1 VSDSPEQPVR
11 PSDGVDQSHL
21 PYPYQ
26 RLTRSGKIL
35 AVNEAWSGLLGYEA
49 AAVTGDQF
57 EEYVLQSDRA
67 DFRAAYEQ
75 FIIGER
81 ADPLELD
88 LRHAAGHPMTVMF
101 NVRTERSDDGAFVQ
115 AHCQFAAVSS
125 SAGLGSVGT
134 TEGRADEQF
143 SATEERMQ
151 LAIEGAKLGIWD
163 WDMQADE
170 VLRDE
175 LLANMLGYSP
185 AEMGDQLDDWER
197 LVHPDGKQRHDEALA
212 AHVANETDFYQ
223 CDYRMRTNAGDYKWV
238 RTMGT
243 VVAWDTDGAPL
254 RAVGIHLDIDEQK
267 RNQLK
272 LARRTEQ
279 LEALNRVVRHDIR
292 NDMNALYGWAQEL
305 EDHVDES
312 GAEALEQVLTSAQHV
327 LELTEVAREFVESL
341 GVAEDVELEPV
352 DLREHL
358 RNELAKQRD
367 AHPDADFEVVGDLS
381 NATVRANEMLSSV
394 FRNVLVN
401 AVEHNDAVT
410 PTVTVTATV
419 RGQTVEVRIAD
430 NGPGIADDL
439 KDDIFSKGTKGLSDG
454 AGLGLYIVETLV
466 DSYGGTVSI
475 EDREKLRPTRSQTQA
490 DDDDSTGTVFII
502 ELPLIDSDG

>member
-1 VSDSPEQPVR
+1 MSDLPEQPVQ
-11 PSDGVDQSHL
+11 PSNGVDQSHL

-26 RLTRSGKIL
+26 RLTRGGELL
-35 AVNEAWSGLLGYEA
+35 AVNEAWSTLLGYEA

-57 EEYVLQSDRA
+57 EEYVLQPDRA

-75 FIIGER
+75 SITGER
-81 ADPLELD
+81 SAPIELD
-88 LRHAAGHPMTVMF
+88 LRHAAGHPVTVTF
-101 NVRTERSDDGAFVQ
+101 DVRIERDDGAFVQ
-115 AHCQFAAVSS
+115 AHCHFTAIDSS
-125 SAGLGSVGT
+125 GGLGSVGT
-134 TEGRADEQF
+134 TEGRADDQF

-151 LAIEGAKLGIWD
+151 LAVEGAKLGIWD

-185 AEMGDQLDDWER
+185 EEMGDQLDDWER

-212 AHVANETDFYQ
+212 EHVANETDFYQ
-223 CDYRMRTNAGDYKWV
+223 CDYRMQTRSGDYKWV

-243 VVAWDTDGAPL
+243 VVAWDEDGAPL

-305 EDHVDES
+305 DGHVDAS
-312 GAEALEQVLTSAQHV
+312 GVEALEQVLTSAHHI

-341 GVAEDVELEPV
+341 GVAEDVDLEPV
-352 DLREHL
+352 NLREHL

-367 AHPDADFEVVGDLS
+367 AHPDADFEVVGDLP

-401 AVEHNDAVT
+401 AVEHNDAAT
-410 PTVTVTATV
+410 PTVTVTVAA
-419 RGQTVEVRIAD
+419 GDQTVEVRIAD
-430 NGPGIADDL
+430 NGPGISDAL
-439 KDDIFSKGTKGLSDG
+439 KDEIFNKGTKSLSDG

-475 EDREKLRPTRSQTQA
+475 EDREKLRPTRSRPQA
-490 DDDDSTGTVFII
+490 ENTDSTGSVFII
-502 ELPLIDSDG
+502 ELPLIDSEG